1 MQNLIFDIIVL
12 FFLILNT
19 IILFYL
25 SSFLVRLRE
34 EQKGFFIDVL
44 NVLGQTENSLQAL
57 EPDVPLTKNWDQK
70 YEEELNEVLRRSRQ
84 QNGLMDLDQ

>member
-1 MQNLIFDIIVL
+1 MQNLIFDIIFL

-57 EPDVPLTKNWDQK
+57 DTDVPLAKNWDQK

>member
-25 SSFLVRLRE
+25 SSFLVRLKE
-34 EQKGFFIDVL
+34 EQKSFFIDVL
-44 NVLGQTENSLQAL
+44 NVLGQTESSLQSSEA
-57 EPDVPLTKNWDQK
+57 DVPLVKNWDQK
-70 YEEELNEVLRRSRQ
+70 YEEELNEILRRSRQ

>member
-1 MQNLIFDIIVL
+1 M
-12 FFLILNT
+12 
-19 IILFYL
+19 
-25 SSFLVRLRE
+25 VRLRE
-34 EQKGFFIDVL
+34 EQKRFFIDVL

-57 EPDVPLTKNWDQK
+57 EPDVTLAKNWDQK

>member
-1 MQNLIFDIIVL
+1 MQNLIFDIIFL

-57 EPDVPLTKNWDQK
+57 DPDVPLAKNWDQK

>member
-1 MQNLIFDIIVL
+1 MQYLILDIIVL

-25 SSFLVRLRE
+25 SSFLVRLKE

-44 NVLGQTENSLQAL
+44 NVLGQTETSLQTTEA
-57 EPDVPLTKNWDQK
+57 DVPLTKNWDQK